1 MPPAPAP
8 PPGVKIVPP
17 ATPPK
22 PPPPPTTE
30 IKLGA
35 ESGPPQP
42 PPKPG
47 SAREAMSQKLRA
59 KAGVAQAPAE
69 PAAPQAPPEAP
80 AAPPE
85 TPATGKP
92 AEQGTPAAQQTG
104 TPPPTPG
111 KGEKVNPWKLVDSY
125 KVKIAT
131 LEKQLSEAGT
141 VPQEK
146 AKEYLSKIDELTKRN
161 TELENE
167 ISFVNYE
174 ASEEFK
180 TKFHAPYE
188 AAWQR
193 ALSELSEITITDP
206 NTNAP
211 RQATPQDLWDILS
224 VPLTKARELANQ
236 YFGDFADDIMAYR
249 KEIKGLLDARQTA
262 LKEAKERGTQRD
274 KTRQELMQ
282 KHSQEMADFIKQ
294 NWDKSVTDLAK
305 HEKYGRFFSPV
316 EGDADGN
323 QRLAKGFALVD
334 RAFSESPADPR
345 LTPEQ
350 RAAVVA
356 RHAAVR
362 ARAAAFGRL
371 ARTVEKLEAEKAAL
385 ETELSQYRGSTPPTS
400 GSGTSPTSTPAAPAN
415 AREQVFGKLRSLA
428 K

>member
-8 PPGVKIVPP
+8 PPGVNIVPP
-17 ATPPK
+17 ASPPK
-22 PPPPPTTE
+22 PPPAPTRE

-35 ESGPPQP
+35 ENGPSQP

-47 SAREAMSQKLRA
+47 SAREAMSQRLRA
-59 KAGVAQAPAE
+59 KAGIAE
-69 PAAPQAPPEAP
+69 PTPQPAAPPPPVPE
-80 AAPPE
+80 APPE
-85 TPATGKP
+85 TPPADQPPPSAT
-92 AEQGTPAAQQTG
+92 AQPSG
-104 TPPPTPG
+104 TPPPSPA

-125 KVKIAT
+125 KGKIAT
-131 LEKQLSEAGT
+131 LERQLSEAGT

-249 KEIKGLLDARQTA
+249 KEIKGLLDARQSA

-274 KTRQELMQ
+274 KTRQELAQ
-282 KHSQEMADFIKQ
+282 RHNQEMSDFIKQ
-294 NWDKSVTDLAK
+294 NWEKSVSDLSK
-305 HEKYGRFFSPV
+305 HEKYGRFFTPID
-316 EGDADGN
+316 GDEDGN

-350 RAAVVA
+350 RSAVVA

-385 ETELSQYRGSTPPTS
+385 ETELSQYRSSTPPTS
-400 GSGTSPTSTPAAPAN
+400 GSGTPPSGTPGAPAS
-415 AREQVFGKLRSLA
+415 AREQIFGKLRSMA